1 MEEKKNSVWV
11 DVICIDSTIPIFE
24 NIFNYLFV
32 ASALTDT
39 THVEPS
45 TLRCDVI
52 KLLTKNTSV
61 SIVLKW
67 GYFWNDATIPYET
80 LFVLRINFA
89 NCKRSVFAQQLA
101 IARSMIL
108 LRTFYLDPPIDRL
121 VHCKCMLRTDY
132 DRIKFV
138 FHWKKKQQNQWT
150 TTILFTFSLN
160 KKCNKRKMATF
171 AEGQQVKM
179 WHLNLLEINVTSA
192 SRFYYW
198 KCVRNKCIIQLSW
211 ISNIHCSLMTCK

>member
-1 MEEKKNSVWV
+1 MLRPFCVPFWMRPMSSCLPVLMKISQLNCCCQRNRIHIHLQTKMEEKKNSVWV

-138 FHWKKKQQNQWT
+138 FHWKKN
-150 TTILFTFSLN
+150 S
-160 KKCNKRKMATF
+160 R
-171 AEGQQVKM
+171 
-179 WHLNLLEINVTSA
+179 INEQ
-192 SRFYYW
+192 RPFYSHF
-198 KCVRNKCIIQLSW
+198 L
-211 ISNIHCSLMTCK
+211 